1 MRKIIVHSV
10 TCVQKTKYGIA
21 NNIYFKVDYWLTV
34 MHSNGL
40 VYYQI
45 FKCWLRPSCLFNEAH
60 SRNTWNSLLICCR
73 EACSLYSDFLLSLFW
88 VRDYFFSFQKLTIV
102 SLSCL
107 IVALCTIFIY
117 AMLKVIRSFF
127 IKLILYIRQLLC
139 PEYWM

>member
-1 MRKIIVHSV
+1 MKKNTFGTISE
-10 TCVQKTKYGIA
+10 
-21 NNIYFKVDYWLTV
+21 KVDYWLTV
-34 MHSNGL
+34 MHSDGL
-40 VYYQI
+40 VYYLI
-45 FKCWLRPSCLFNEAH
+45 FKCWLRPSGLFNKAY
-60 SRNTWNSLLICCR
+60 SRNTWNSLLICCS
-73 EACSLYSDFLLSLFW
+73 EACSLNSDFLLSLFW